1 MHGGSGD
8 DVMSAGAGRDYL
20 AGGSGADEMDGGSGI
35 DFLRGGKGADILT
48 GGLGVDTFAFREAD
62 LDGSVDTILDFTW
75 ASGAADRIDLRDL
88 DLLSEGVSAEDW
100 AASYLTID
108 VDGAANLDLGS
119 GSIIVFGTGPGS
131 ELEDAV
137 LAAISF

>member
-1 MHGGSGD
+1 MAIITGQYPSGFAETIVGTSGD
-8 DVMSAGAGRDYL
+8 DTIYPL
-20 AGGSGADEMDGGSGI
+20 GGWDTVD
-35 DFLRGGKGADILT
+35 